1 MTSVRQPRGTQAPGV
16 DHLSADRVRAT
27 VVALQERVS
36 ARFPRHHLAAVAGQL
51 TGMVDQVSQHTRDKH
66 LRVARATVAARTVAA
81 VALLLAVGVLTLAL
95 SAVLAQRPG
104 DVTTW
109 IPLVE
114 SVINTAVFIAI
125 AFLFL
130 WAFPERRERKGLLAL
145 LHQLRSLAHVLDMHH
160 IGLGPEQTAPDVSGA
175 PQGDPAPGELTP
187 TQLYAYLGYCTELFS
202 LIATCGALCAERS
215 SDSTVLQTVSDV
227 ETLTT
232 ELSGTV
238 YRKMELLTRSLH
250 P

>member
-1 MTSVRQPRGTQAPGV
+1 M
-16 DHLSADRVRAT
+16 DHLSAGQVRAT
-27 VVALQERVS
+27 VIALRERIA
-36 ARFPRHHLAAVAGQL
+36 ARFPDHHLIRVADQLAA
-51 TGMVDQVSQHTRDKH
+51 MVEQVGQHTQDKH
-66 LRVARATVAARTVAA
+66 LRVARATLAARTVAA
-81 VALLLAVGVLTLAL
+81 AALLLAVCVLVLAL
-95 SAVLAQRPG
+95 SEVLTQRPG
-104 DVTTW
+104 DVATW

-114 SVINTAVFIAI
+114 SVINTMVFIAI

-145 LHQLRSLAHVLDMHH
+145 LHQLRSVAHVLDLHH
-160 IGLGPEQTAPDVSGA
+160 LELEQDRAMP
-175 PQGDPAPGELTP
+175 PA
-187 TQLYAYLGYCTELFS
+187 QLYAYLGFCTELFS

-232 ELSGTV
+232 QLSGTV
-238 YRKMELLTRSLH
+238 FAKMELLARSLH